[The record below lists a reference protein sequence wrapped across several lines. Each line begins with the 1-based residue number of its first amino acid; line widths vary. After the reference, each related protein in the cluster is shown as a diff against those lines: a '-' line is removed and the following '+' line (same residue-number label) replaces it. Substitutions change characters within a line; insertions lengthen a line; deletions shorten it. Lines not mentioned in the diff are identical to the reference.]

1 MVGIAVEA
9 ALFLG
14 FSLHSVI
21 VSSHEVP
28 PAGPVGLKE
37 VELCRGGPPPSPPSP
52 KYLSYFLFIC
62 FHFYLCFSR
71 ELAEGLRRRT
81 KSEEENSS
89 GNLAPYQHPWI
100 PR

>member
-28 PAGPVGLKE
+28 PAGPV
-37 VELCRGGPPPSPPSP
+37 ELN
-52 KYLSYFLFIC
+52 
-62 FHFYLCFSR
+62 

-89 GNLAPYQHPWI
+89 GNLAPYQHP
-100 PR
+100 

>member
-28 PAGPVGLKE
+28 PAGPVGLNE

-52 KYLSYFLFIC
+52 KYLSYFLFFFLFVFI
-62 FHFYLCFSR
+62 FIFVFPASWR
-71 ELAEGLRRRT
+71 
-81 KSEEENSS
+81 KV
-89 GNLAPYQHPWI
+89 
-100 PR
+100 